1 MSNSGYKMQFGT
13 VETAGT
19 DIGSAANNLETKL
32 NDMDTALKPLQ
43 ADWTGEAS
51 EAYVQAKIQWTK
63 AISEMKV
70 LLADIGRQVI
80 QDANDA
86 QSNEGRNKSR
96 W

>member
-13 VETAGT
+13 VEMAGT

-32 NDMDTALKPLQ
+32 NDMDTQLKPLQ

-51 EAYVQAKIQWTK
+51 EAYIVAKAQWTK
-63 AISEMKV
+63 AISEMKA
-70 LLADIGRQVI
+70 LLAEIGQQVI
-80 QDANDA
+80 QDSQEAR
-86 QSNEGRNKSR
+86 SNETRNKNR